1 VSCSLLL
8 FLRTFHSDEN
18 RKKLS
23 TTKFF
28 YQNPKLL
35 NFVKVFFSHFFLL
48 SRLGHKKRSFPTERK
63 LETLLLLHAKMS
75 SGFLSASLS
84 SSTTTTT
91 TKSTFLGSPLGG
103 GGRKL
108 LVASKSQQHNQR
120 RKLQQQITAMGKKS
134 ARKGK
139 SAAPPPPP
147 SGGSSGGGGGGGG
160 GGDAKPA
167 GAAAKRQNQS
177 MKSGGSKNVSEGSA
191 YQTETRKIILSLN
204 KVRKVTP
211 QGKELIK
218 NINLGMYL
226 GAKIGILGANGAGKS
241 TLMKILAG
249 KDTAFDGDIYL
260 DDGIK
265 IGYLPQEPELDAG
278 ETVGENV
285 DAGVAAIKAEIAEF
299 EQISVDMANPDA
311 DIDKLMKRM
320 TQLQDKLDASNA
332 WEIDRTVDRAMDA
345 LRVPPRE
352 ALVKNLSGGERRRV
366 AICRLLL
373 ADPDILLLDEP
384 TNHLDAQSVA
394 WLEQFLAQFRGTV
407 VAITH
412 DRYFLDN
419 VAGWILELDRGE
431 GIPFE
436 GNYTSWLESK
446 ANRLD
451 MEDKK
456 ASSMDKALKQEL
468 EWVRKNAKGQQKK
481 GKARLRAYEELCAAS
496 AEYTKREGMDSITIP
511 TAPRLGDVVL
521 TCEGITKGF
530 DTRGLLID
538 NFSATIPPGSIV
550 GIVGG
555 NGAGKTTLFR
565 MIVGEDQ
572 PDAGSCKVGETVKL
586 MYVDQSRD
594 SLDPSKS
601 VFEELTGGA
610 DEVNLGGKTVN
621 SRAYCS
627 WYNFKSSDQQKKVGD
642 LSGGERNRLQLARVL
657 TSGGNCL
664 LLDEPTN
671 DLDVAT
677 LRALEEAL
685 LSWNGCAFVISHD
698 RWFLNKIATHIIAF
712 EGDSQ
717 VTFYQGSYDEYE
729 AHRIERMGG
738 EAPKP
743 LKYRP
748 LVNA

>member
-1 VSCSLLL
+1 MTGSTFSSL
-8 FLRTFHSDEN
+8 TS
-18 RKKLS
+18 S
-23 TTKFF
+23 
-28 YQNPKLL
+28 
-35 NFVKVFFSHFFLL
+35 VFFGAGGQG
-48 SRLGHKKRSFPTERK
+48 RGGK
-63 LETLLLLHAKMS
+63 L
-75 SGFLSASLS
+75 
-84 SSTTTTT
+84 
-91 TKSTFLGSPLGG
+91 KSNF
-103 GGRKL
+103 
-108 LVASKSQQHNQR
+108 NNR
-120 RKLQQQITAMGKKS
+120 RQKHGAMQITAMGKKS

-139 SAAPPPPP
+139 AAAPAPQSP
-147 SGGSSGGGGGGGG
+147 SNTGGGDAAPGGGGGGGG
-160 GGDAKPA
+160 GG
-167 GAAAKRQNQS
+167 GAAAKKQNQS
-177 MKSGGSKNVSEGSA
+177 MKSGGSKGVSEGSA

-241 TLMKILAG
+241 TLMRILAG
-249 KDTAFDGDIYL
+249 QDTAFDGDIYL

-265 IGYLPQEPELDAG
+265 IGYLEQEPELDAG

-285 DAGVAAIKAEIAEF
+285 DAGVAAIKAEITEF

-366 AICRLLL
+366 ALCRLLL

-436 GNYTSWLESK
+436 GNYTTWLESK

-481 GKARLRAYEELCAAS
+481 GKARLRAYDELCAAS

-521 TCEGITKGF
+521 TCEGLTKGF

-538 NFSATIPPGSIV
+538 NFTATIPPGSIV

-565 MIVGEDQ
+565 MIVGEDK
-572 PDAGSCKVGETVKL
+572 PDAGSCAVGETVKL

-610 DEVNLGGKTVN
+610 DEVNLGGKAVN

-698 RWFLNKIATHIIAF
+698 RWFLNKIATHIVAF

-748 LVNA
+748 LVNV

>member
-1 VSCSLLL
+1 
-8 FLRTFHSDEN
+8 
-18 RKKLS
+18 
-23 TTKFF
+23 
-28 YQNPKLL
+28 
-35 NFVKVFFSHFFLL
+35 
-48 SRLGHKKRSFPTERK
+48 
-63 LETLLLLHAKMS
+63 M
-75 SGFLSASLS
+75 
-84 SSTTTTT
+84 TTTTGCT
-91 TKSTFLGSPLGG
+91 FSSLTSSVFFGGKQHRLLDVKSTNFNRRHQ
-103 GGRKL
+103 GRTGM
-108 LVASKSQQHNQR
+108 
-120 RKLQQQITAMGKKS
+120 QITAMGKKS

-139 SAAPPPPP
+139 AAAPAPP
-147 SGGSSGGGGGGGG
+147 SPSNTTGGGGDASAPGGGGGGG
-160 GGDAKPA
+160 
-167 GAAAKRQNQS
+167 AAAKKQNQS
-177 MKSGGSKNVSEGSA
+177 MKSGGSKGVSEGSA

-241 TLMKILAG
+241 TLMRILAG
-249 KDTAFDGDIYL
+249 QDTAFDGDIYL

-265 IGYLPQEPELDAG
+265 IGYLEQEPELDAG

-285 DAGVAAIKAEIAEF
+285 DAGVAAIKAEITEF

-366 AICRLLL
+366 ALCRLLL

-436 GNYTSWLESK
+436 GNYTTWLESK

-481 GKARLRAYEELCAAS
+481 GKARLRAYDELCAAS

-521 TCEGITKGF
+521 TCEGLTKGF

-538 NFSATIPPGSIV
+538 NFTATIPPGSIV

-565 MIVGEDQ
+565 MIVGEDK
-572 PDAGSCKVGETVKL
+572 PDAGSCAVGETVKL

-610 DEVNLGGKTVN
+610 DEVNLGGKAVN

-698 RWFLNKIATHIIAF
+698 RWFLNKIATHIVAF

-748 LVNA
+748 LVNV

>member
-1 VSCSLLL
+1 
-8 FLRTFHSDEN
+8 
-18 RKKLS
+18 
-23 TTKFF
+23 
-28 YQNPKLL
+28 
-35 NFVKVFFSHFFLL
+35 
-48 SRLGHKKRSFPTERK
+48 
-63 LETLLLLHAKMS
+63 
-75 SGFLSASLS
+75 
-84 SSTTTTT
+84 
-91 TKSTFLGSPLGG
+91 
-103 GGRKL
+103 
-108 LVASKSQQHNQR
+108 
-120 RKLQQQITAMGKKS
+120 
-134 ARKGK
+134 
-139 SAAPPPPP
+139 
-147 SGGSSGGGGGGGG
+147 
-160 GGDAKPA
+160 
-167 GAAAKRQNQS
+167 
-177 MKSGGSKNVSEGSA
+177 MKSGGSKGVSEGSA

-241 TLMKILAG
+241 TLMRILAG
-249 KDTAFDGDIYL
+249 QDTAFDGDIYL

-265 IGYLPQEPELDAG
+265 IGYLEQEPELDAG

-285 DAGVAAIKAEIAEF
+285 DAGVAAIKAEITEF

-352 ALVKNLSGGERRRV
+352 ALVKNLSGGERSRV
-366 AICRLLL
+366 ALCRLLL

-436 GNYTSWLESK
+436 GNYTTWLESK

-481 GKARLRAYEELCAAS
+481 GKARLRAYDELCAAS

-521 TCEGITKGF
+521 TCEGLTKGF

-538 NFSATIPPGSIV
+538 NFTATIPPGSIV

-565 MIVGEDQ
+565 MIVGEDK
-572 PDAGSCKVGETVKL
+572 PDAGSCAVGETVKL

-610 DEVNLGGKTVN
+610 DEVNLGGKAVN

-698 RWFLNKIATHIIAF
+698 RWFLNKIATHIVAF

-748 LVNA
+748 LVNV

>member
-1 VSCSLLL
+1 MTTTGCTFSSL
-8 FLRTFHSDEN
+8 TS
-18 RKKLS
+18 S
-23 TTKFF
+23 
-28 YQNPKLL
+28 
-35 NFVKVFFSHFFLL
+35 VFFGGKQHRLL
-48 SRLGHKKRSFPTERK
+48 DVK
-63 LETLLLLHAKMS
+63 S
-75 SGFLSASLS
+75 SNFNRRHQ
-84 SSTTTTT
+84 
-91 TKSTFLGSPLGG
+91 
-103 GGRKL
+103 GRMGM
-108 LVASKSQQHNQR
+108 
-120 RKLQQQITAMGKKS
+120 QITAMGKKS

-139 SAAPPPPP
+139 AAAPAPP
-147 SGGSSGGGGGGGG
+147 SPSNTTGGGGDAAPGGGGGGGG
-160 GGDAKPA
+160 GG
-167 GAAAKRQNQS
+167 AAAKKQNQS
-177 MKSGGSKNVSEGSA
+177 MKSGGSKGVSEGSA

-241 TLMKILAG
+241 TLMRILAG
-249 KDTAFDGDIYL
+249 QDTAFDGDIYL

-265 IGYLPQEPELDAG
+265 IGYLEQEPELDAG

-285 DAGVAAIKAEIAEF
+285 DAGVAAIKAEITEF

-366 AICRLLL
+366 ALCRLLL

-436 GNYTSWLESK
+436 GNYTTWLESK

-481 GKARLRAYEELCAAS
+481 GKARLRAYDELCAAS

-521 TCEGITKGF
+521 TCEGLTKGF

-538 NFSATIPPGSIV
+538 NFTATIPPGSIV

-565 MIVGEDQ
+565 MIVGEDK
-572 PDAGSCKVGETVKL
+572 PDAGSCAVGETVKL

-610 DEVNLGGKTVN
+610 DEVNLGGKAVN

-698 RWFLNKIATHIIAF
+698 RWFLNKIATHIVAF

-748 LVNA
+748 LVNV

>member
-1 VSCSLLL
+1 
-8 FLRTFHSDEN
+8 
-18 RKKLS
+18 
-23 TTKFF
+23 
-28 YQNPKLL
+28 
-35 NFVKVFFSHFFLL
+35 
-48 SRLGHKKRSFPTERK
+48 
-63 LETLLLLHAKMS
+63 
-75 SGFLSASLS
+75 
-84 SSTTTTT
+84 
-91 TKSTFLGSPLGG
+91 
-103 GGRKL
+103 
-108 LVASKSQQHNQR
+108 
-120 RKLQQQITAMGKKS
+120 MGKKS

-147 SGGSSGGGGGGGG
+147 SGGGSGGGGGGGG

>member
-1 VSCSLLL
+1 
-8 FLRTFHSDEN
+8 
-18 RKKLS
+18 
-23 TTKFF
+23 
-28 YQNPKLL
+28 
-35 NFVKVFFSHFFLL
+35 
-48 SRLGHKKRSFPTERK
+48 
-63 LETLLLLHAKMS
+63 MS
-75 SGFLSASLS
+75 GQ
-84 SSTTTTT
+84 
-91 TKSTFLGSPLGG
+91 STFLSPRF

-108 LVASKSQQHNQR
+108 LVASRRQQNQPNQQ
-120 RKLQQQITAMGKKS
+120 RKKLQQITAMGKKS

-147 SGGSSGGGGGGGG
+147 SGGGSGGGG

-521 TCEGITKGF
+521 TCEGLTKGF

-698 RWFLNKIATHIIAF
+698 RWFLNKIATHIVAF

>member
-1 VSCSLLL
+1 
-8 FLRTFHSDEN
+8 
-18 RKKLS
+18 
-23 TTKFF
+23 
-28 YQNPKLL
+28 
-35 NFVKVFFSHFFLL
+35 
-48 SRLGHKKRSFPTERK
+48 
-63 LETLLLLHAKMS
+63 M
-75 SGFLSASLS
+75 
-84 SSTTTTT
+84 TTTTGCT
-91 TKSTFLGSPLGG
+91 FSSLTSSVFFGGKQHRLLDVKSTNFNRRHQ
-103 GGRKL
+103 GRTGM
-108 LVASKSQQHNQR
+108 
-120 RKLQQQITAMGKKS
+120 QITAMGKKS

-139 SAAPPPPP
+139 AAAPAPP
-147 SGGSSGGGGGGGG
+147 SPSNTTGGGGDAAAPGGGGGGG
-160 GGDAKPA
+160 
-167 GAAAKRQNQS
+167 AAAKKQNQS
-177 MKSGGSKNVSEGSA
+177 MKSGGSKGVSEGSA

-241 TLMKILAG
+241 TLMRILAG
-249 KDTAFDGDIYL
+249 QDTAFDGDIYL

-265 IGYLPQEPELDAG
+265 IGYLEQEPELDAG

-285 DAGVAAIKAEIAEF
+285 DAGVAAIKAEITEF

-366 AICRLLL
+366 ALCRLLL

-436 GNYTSWLESK
+436 GNYTTWLESK

-481 GKARLRAYEELCAAS
+481 GKARLRAYDELCAAS

-521 TCEGITKGF
+521 TCEGLTKGF

-538 NFSATIPPGSIV
+538 NFTATIPPGSIV

-565 MIVGEDQ
+565 MIVGEDK
-572 PDAGSCKVGETVKL
+572 PDAGSCAVGETVKL

-610 DEVNLGGKTVN
+610 DEVNLGGKAVN

-698 RWFLNKIATHIIAF
+698 RWFLNKIATHIVAF

-748 LVNA
+748 LVNV

>member
-1 VSCSLLL
+1 
-8 FLRTFHSDEN
+8 
-18 RKKLS
+18 
-23 TTKFF
+23 
-28 YQNPKLL
+28 
-35 NFVKVFFSHFFLL
+35 
-48 SRLGHKKRSFPTERK
+48 
-63 LETLLLLHAKMS
+63 M
-75 SGFLSASLS
+75 
-84 SSTTTTT
+84 TTTTG
-91 TKSTFLGSPLGG
+91 STFSSRTSSVFFGA
-103 GGRKL
+103 GGRGRGGKL
-108 LVASKSQQHNQR
+108 KSNWNNR
-120 RKLQQQITAMGKKS
+120 RQKHGGMQITAMGKKS

-139 SAAPPPPP
+139 AAAPAPP
-147 SGGSSGGGGGGGG
+147 SPSNTGGGDAAPGGGGGGGG
-160 GGDAKPA
+160 
-167 GAAAKRQNQS
+167 AAAKKQNQS
-177 MKSGGSKNVSEGSA
+177 MKSGGSKGVSEGSA

-241 TLMKILAG
+241 TLMRILAG
-249 KDTAFDGDIYL
+249 QDTAFDGDIYL

-265 IGYLPQEPELDAG
+265 IGYLEQEPELDAG

-285 DAGVAAIKAEIAEF
+285 DAGVAAIKAEITEF

-366 AICRLLL
+366 ALCRLLL

-436 GNYTSWLESK
+436 GNYTTWLESK

-521 TCEGITKGF
+521 TCEGLTKGF

-538 NFSATIPPGSIV
+538 NFTATIPPGSIV

-565 MIVGEDQ
+565 MIVGEDK
-572 PDAGSCKVGETVKL
+572 PDAGSCAVGETVKL

-610 DEVNLGGKTVN
+610 DEVNLGGKAVN

-698 RWFLNKIATHIIAF
+698 RWFLNKIATHIVAF

-748 LVNA
+748 LVNV

>member
-1 VSCSLLL
+1 
-8 FLRTFHSDEN
+8 
-18 RKKLS
+18 
-23 TTKFF
+23 
-28 YQNPKLL
+28 
-35 NFVKVFFSHFFLL
+35 
-48 SRLGHKKRSFPTERK
+48 
-63 LETLLLLHAKMS
+63 
-75 SGFLSASLS
+75 
-84 SSTTTTT
+84 
-91 TKSTFLGSPLGG
+91 
-103 GGRKL
+103 
-108 LVASKSQQHNQR
+108 
-120 RKLQQQITAMGKKS
+120 
-134 ARKGK
+134 
-139 SAAPPPPP
+139 
-147 SGGSSGGGGGGGG
+147 
-160 GGDAKPA
+160 
-167 GAAAKRQNQS
+167 

>member
-1 VSCSLLL
+1 
-8 FLRTFHSDEN
+8 
-18 RKKLS
+18 
-23 TTKFF
+23 
-28 YQNPKLL
+28 
-35 NFVKVFFSHFFLL
+35 
-48 SRLGHKKRSFPTERK
+48 
-63 LETLLLLHAKMS
+63 M
-75 SGFLSASLS
+75 
-84 SSTTTTT
+84 
-91 TKSTFLGSPLGG
+91 
-103 GGRKL
+103 
-108 LVASKSQQHNQR
+108 
-120 RKLQQQITAMGKKS
+120 
-134 ARKGK
+134 
-139 SAAPPPPP
+139 
-147 SGGSSGGGGGGGG
+147 
-160 GGDAKPA
+160 
-167 GAAAKRQNQS
+167 
-177 MKSGGSKNVSEGSA
+177 SEGSA

-521 TCEGITKGF
+521 TCEGLTKGF

>member
-1 VSCSLLL
+1 
-8 FLRTFHSDEN
+8 
-18 RKKLS
+18 
-23 TTKFF
+23 
-28 YQNPKLL
+28 
-35 NFVKVFFSHFFLL
+35 
-48 SRLGHKKRSFPTERK
+48 
-63 LETLLLLHAKMS
+63 
-75 SGFLSASLS
+75 
-84 SSTTTTT
+84 
-91 TKSTFLGSPLGG
+91 
-103 GGRKL
+103 
-108 LVASKSQQHNQR
+108 
-120 RKLQQQITAMGKKS
+120 
-134 ARKGK
+134 
-139 SAAPPPPP
+139 
-147 SGGSSGGGGGGGG
+147 
-160 GGDAKPA
+160 
-167 GAAAKRQNQS
+167 
-177 MKSGGSKNVSEGSA
+177 VSEGSA

-698 RWFLNKIATHIIAF
+698 RWFLNKIATHIVAF

>member
-1 VSCSLLL
+1 
-8 FLRTFHSDEN
+8 
-18 RKKLS
+18 
-23 TTKFF
+23 
-28 YQNPKLL
+28 
-35 NFVKVFFSHFFLL
+35 
-48 SRLGHKKRSFPTERK
+48 
-63 LETLLLLHAKMS
+63 
-75 SGFLSASLS
+75 
-84 SSTTTTT
+84 
-91 TKSTFLGSPLGG
+91 
-103 GGRKL
+103 
-108 LVASKSQQHNQR
+108 
-120 RKLQQQITAMGKKS
+120 
-134 ARKGK
+134 
-139 SAAPPPPP
+139 
-147 SGGSSGGGGGGGG
+147 
-160 GGDAKPA
+160 
-167 GAAAKRQNQS
+167 
-177 MKSGGSKNVSEGSA
+177 VSEGSA

>member
-1 VSCSLLL
+1 
-8 FLRTFHSDEN
+8 
-18 RKKLS
+18 
-23 TTKFF
+23 
-28 YQNPKLL
+28 
-35 NFVKVFFSHFFLL
+35 
-48 SRLGHKKRSFPTERK
+48 
-63 LETLLLLHAKMS
+63 
-75 SGFLSASLS
+75 
-84 SSTTTTT
+84 
-91 TKSTFLGSPLGG
+91 
-103 GGRKL
+103 
-108 LVASKSQQHNQR
+108 
-120 RKLQQQITAMGKKS
+120 MGKKS

-147 SGGSSGGGGGGGG
+147 SGGGSGGGGG

>member
-1 VSCSLLL
+1 LWGRNQLDKSAHYFTNALLL
-8 FLRTFHSDEN
+8 
-18 RKKLS
+18 
-23 TTKFF
+23 
-28 YQNPKLL
+28 Q
-35 NFVKVFFSHFFLL
+35 
-48 SRLGHKKRSFPTERK
+48 
-63 LETLLLLHAKMS
+63 M

-84 SSTTTTT
+84 SSSSSSSSMSGQ
-91 TKSTFLGSPLGG
+91 STFLSPRF

-108 LVASKSQQHNQR
+108 LVASRRQQNQPNQQ
-120 RKLQQQITAMGKKS
+120 RKKLQQITAMGKKS

-147 SGGSSGGGGGGGG
+147 SGGGSGGGG

-521 TCEGITKGF
+521 TCEGLTKGF

-698 RWFLNKIATHIIAF
+698 RWFLNKIATHIVAF

>member
-1 VSCSLLL
+1 
-8 FLRTFHSDEN
+8 
-18 RKKLS
+18 
-23 TTKFF
+23 
-28 YQNPKLL
+28 
-35 NFVKVFFSHFFLL
+35 
-48 SRLGHKKRSFPTERK
+48 
-63 LETLLLLHAKMS
+63 
-75 SGFLSASLS
+75 
-84 SSTTTTT
+84 
-91 TKSTFLGSPLGG
+91 
-103 GGRKL
+103 
-108 LVASKSQQHNQR
+108 
-120 RKLQQQITAMGKKS
+120 
-134 ARKGK
+134 
-139 SAAPPPPP
+139 
-147 SGGSSGGGGGGGG
+147 
-160 GGDAKPA
+160 
-167 GAAAKRQNQS
+167 
-177 MKSGGSKNVSEGSA
+177 VSEGSA

-521 TCEGITKGF
+521 TCEGLTKGF

-698 RWFLNKIATHIIAF
+698 RWFLNKIATHIVAF

>member
-1 VSCSLLL
+1 
-8 FLRTFHSDEN
+8 
-18 RKKLS
+18 
-23 TTKFF
+23 
-28 YQNPKLL
+28 
-35 NFVKVFFSHFFLL
+35 
-48 SRLGHKKRSFPTERK
+48 
-63 LETLLLLHAKMS
+63 M
-75 SGFLSASLS
+75 
-84 SSTTTTT
+84 TTTTG
-91 TKSTFLGSPLGG
+91 STFSSRTSSVFFGA
-103 GGRKL
+103 GGRGRGGKL
-108 LVASKSQQHNQR
+108 KSNWNNR
-120 RKLQQQITAMGKKS
+120 RQKHGGMQITAMGKKS

-139 SAAPPPPP
+139 AAAPAPP
-147 SGGSSGGGGGGGG
+147 SPSNTGGGDAAPGGGGGGG
-160 GGDAKPA
+160 
-167 GAAAKRQNQS
+167 AAAKKQNQS
-177 MKSGGSKNVSEGSA
+177 MKSGGSKGVSEGSA

-241 TLMKILAG
+241 TLMRILAG
-249 KDTAFDGDIYL
+249 QDTAFDGDIYL

-265 IGYLPQEPELDAG
+265 IGYLEQEPELDAG

-285 DAGVAAIKAEIAEF
+285 DAGVAAIKAEITEF

-366 AICRLLL
+366 ALCRLLL

-436 GNYTSWLESK
+436 GNYTTWLESK

-481 GKARLRAYEELCAAS
+481 GKARLRAYDELCAAS

-521 TCEGITKGF
+521 TCEGLTKGF

-538 NFSATIPPGSIV
+538 NFTATIPPGSIV

-565 MIVGEDQ
+565 MIVGEDK
-572 PDAGSCKVGETVKL
+572 PDAGSCAVGETVKL

-610 DEVNLGGKTVN
+610 DEVNLGGKAVN

-698 RWFLNKIATHIIAF
+698 RWFLNKIATHIVAF

-748 LVNA
+748 LVNV

>member
-1 VSCSLLL
+1 
-8 FLRTFHSDEN
+8 
-18 RKKLS
+18 
-23 TTKFF
+23 
-28 YQNPKLL
+28 
-35 NFVKVFFSHFFLL
+35 
-48 SRLGHKKRSFPTERK
+48 
-63 LETLLLLHAKMS
+63 
-75 SGFLSASLS
+75 
-84 SSTTTTT
+84 
-91 TKSTFLGSPLGG
+91 
-103 GGRKL
+103 
-108 LVASKSQQHNQR
+108 
-120 RKLQQQITAMGKKS
+120 
-134 ARKGK
+134 
-139 SAAPPPPP
+139 
-147 SGGSSGGGGGGGG
+147 
-160 GGDAKPA
+160 
-167 GAAAKRQNQS
+167 
-177 MKSGGSKNVSEGSA
+177 MKSGGSKGVSEGSA

-211 QGKELIK
+211 KGKELIK

-241 TLMKILAG
+241 TLMRILAG
-249 KDTAFDGDIYL
+249 QDTAFDGDIYL

-265 IGYLPQEPELDAG
+265 IGYLAQEPELDAG

-285 DAGVAAIKAEIAEF
+285 DAGVAAIKAEITEF

-366 AICRLLL
+366 ALCRLLL

-436 GNYTSWLESK
+436 GNYTTWLESK

-481 GKARLRAYEELCAAS
+481 GKARLRAYDELCAAS

-521 TCEGITKGF
+521 TCEGLTKGF

-538 NFSATIPPGSIV
+538 NFTATIPPGSIV

-565 MIVGEDQ
+565 MIVGEDK
-572 PDAGSCKVGETVKL
+572 PDAGSCAVGETVKL
-586 MYVDQSRD
+586 MYVDQSRK

-610 DEVNLGGKTVN
+610 DEVNLGGKAVN

-698 RWFLNKIATHIIAF
+698 RWFLNKIATHIVAF

-748 LVNA
+748 LVNV

>member
-1 VSCSLLL
+1 MTGGSAA
-8 FLRTFHSDEN
+8 FL
-18 RKKLS
+18 
-23 TTKFF
+23 
-28 YQNPKLL
+28 
-35 NFVKVFFSHFFLL
+35 V
-48 SRLGHKKRSFPTERK
+48 
-63 LETLLLLHAKMS
+63 
-75 SGFLSASLS
+75 
-84 SSTTTTT
+84 SSTTSSTTAVRRS
-91 TKSTFLGSPLGG
+91 KSFLRGG
-103 GGRKL
+103 GGL
-108 LVASKSQQHNQR
+108 SGATSSSSCR
-120 RKLQQQITAMGKKS
+120 RRRDGGGGWRITTTAGKKS

-139 SAAPPPPP
+139 SAAPPRQSP
-147 SGGSSGGGGGGGG
+147 SGGGGGGDGG
-160 GGDAKPA
+160 GG
-167 GAAAKRQNQS
+167 GSSSNAAKKQNQS
-177 MKSGGSKNVSEGSA
+177 MKSGGSKGVSEGSA

-211 QGKELIK
+211 QGKE
-218 NINLGMYL
+218 
-226 GAKIGILGANGAGKS
+226 KS
-241 TLMKILAG
+241 TLMRILAG
-249 KDTAFDGDIYL
+249 QDTAFDGDIYL

-299 EQISVDMANPDA
+299 EQISVDMGNPDA
-311 DIDKLMKRM
+311 DIDQLMKRM

-345 LRVPPRE
+345 LRVPPRD

-436 GNYTSWLESK
+436 GNYTTWLESK
-446 ANRLD
+446 AKRLD

-468 EWVRKNAKGQQKK
+468 DWVRKNAKGQQKK

-521 TCEGITKGF
+521 TCEGLTKGF

-538 NFSATIPPGSIV
+538 NFTATIPPGSIV

-565 MIVGEDQ
+565 MIVGEDE
-572 PDAGSCKVGETVKL
+572 PDGGSCKVGETVKL

-594 SLDPSKS
+594 SLDPTKS

-610 DEVNLGGKTVN
+610 DEVNLGGKAVN

-717 VTFYQGSYDEYE
+717 VAFYQGSYDEYE

>member
-1 VSCSLLL
+1 
-8 FLRTFHSDEN
+8 
-18 RKKLS
+18 
-23 TTKFF
+23 
-28 YQNPKLL
+28 
-35 NFVKVFFSHFFLL
+35 
-48 SRLGHKKRSFPTERK
+48 
-63 LETLLLLHAKMS
+63 M
-75 SGFLSASLS
+75 SASLS
-84 SSTTTTT
+84 SSSSTTTTSPRSPRSMMSG
-91 TKSTFLGSPLGG
+91 KSAFLSPLG

-108 LVASKSQQHNQR
+108 LVASRRRQQNQQ
-120 RKLQQQITAMGKKS
+120 RKLQQITAMGKKS

-147 SGGSSGGGGGGGG
+147 SGGGSGGGGGG

-511 TAPRLGDVVL
+511 TAPRLGDIVL
-521 TCEGITKGF
+521 TCEGLTKGF

-594 SLDPSKS
+594 SLNPSKS

>member
-1 VSCSLLL
+1 MTTMTGSTFSSL
-8 FLRTFHSDEN
+8 TS
-18 RKKLS
+18 S
-23 TTKFF
+23 
-28 YQNPKLL
+28 
-35 NFVKVFFSHFFLL
+35 VFFGAGGQG
-48 SRLGHKKRSFPTERK
+48 RGGK
-63 LETLLLLHAKMS
+63 L
-75 SGFLSASLS
+75 
-84 SSTTTTT
+84 
-91 TKSTFLGSPLGG
+91 KSNF
-103 GGRKL
+103 
-108 LVASKSQQHNQR
+108 NNR
-120 RKLQQQITAMGKKS
+120 RQKHGAMQITAMGKKS

-139 SAAPPPPP
+139 AAAPAGPP
-147 SGGSSGGGGGGGG
+147 SPSNTGGGDAAAPGGGGGGGG
-160 GGDAKPA
+160 G
-167 GAAAKRQNQS
+167 AAAKKQNQS
-177 MKSGGSKNVSEGSA
+177 MKSGGSKGVSEGSA

-241 TLMKILAG
+241 TLMRILAG
-249 KDTAFDGDIYL
+249 QDTAFDGDIYL

-265 IGYLPQEPELDAG
+265 IGYLEQEPELDAG

-285 DAGVAAIKAEIAEF
+285 DAGVAAIKAEITEF

-366 AICRLLL
+366 ALCRLLL

-436 GNYTSWLESK
+436 GNYTTWLESK

-481 GKARLRAYEELCAAS
+481 GKARLRAYDELCAAS

-521 TCEGITKGF
+521 TCEGLTKGF

-538 NFSATIPPGSIV
+538 NFTATIPPGSIV

-565 MIVGEDQ
+565 MIVGEDK
-572 PDAGSCKVGETVKL
+572 PDAGSCAVGETVKL

-610 DEVNLGGKTVN
+610 DEVNLGGKAVN

-698 RWFLNKIATHIIAF
+698 RWFLNKIATHIVAF

-748 LVNA
+748 LVNV

>member
-1 VSCSLLL
+1 
-8 FLRTFHSDEN
+8 
-18 RKKLS
+18 
-23 TTKFF
+23 
-28 YQNPKLL
+28 
-35 NFVKVFFSHFFLL
+35 
-48 SRLGHKKRSFPTERK
+48 
-63 LETLLLLHAKMS
+63 M
-75 SGFLSASLS
+75 
-84 SSTTTTT
+84 
-91 TKSTFLGSPLGG
+91 
-103 GGRKL
+103 
-108 LVASKSQQHNQR
+108 
-120 RKLQQQITAMGKKS
+120 
-134 ARKGK
+134 
-139 SAAPPPPP
+139 
-147 SGGSSGGGGGGGG
+147 
-160 GGDAKPA
+160 
-167 GAAAKRQNQS
+167 
-177 MKSGGSKNVSEGSA
+177 SEGSA

-521 TCEGITKGF
+521 TCEGLTKGF

-698 RWFLNKIATHIIAF
+698 RWFLNKIATHIVAF